1 MMLNKADQKPTHS
14 VSSASDFAIE
24 AQGLRKIYKGEKG
37 EPDKEALKDIDL
49 QIPRGSI
56 FGLLG
61 PNGAGKSTFI
71 NILAGLVIKTSGTV
85 RTWGFDIDVNPRQA
99 RVSIG
104 VVPQELVI
112 DVFFSPVEALEIQA
126 GLFGVPKAQR
136 RTMEILKAVG
146 LDDKA
151 NAYSRNLSGGM
162 KRRLLIAKAL
172 VHDPPVLILD
182 EPTAGVD
189 IELRRQLWNYV
200 NELHERGVTIVLTTH
215 YLEEAQALCD
225 TIAIINNGQV
235 VACEPTPQLLQH
247 IKEKT
252 LIIQPASA
260 LPSVPSSLAEL
271 DAYIR
276 ADGSLAIQYDRSNDS
291 AGDLLTKVREAGVE
305 IGDLRTEES
314 DLEDIF
320 MRLTYEAETPRS

>member
-1 MMLNKADQKPTHS
+1 MLNKPQPESVPSQDS
-14 VSSASDFAIE
+14 VSEFAVE
-24 AQGLRKIYKGEKG
+24 AKSLRKIYQGGKGLN
-37 EPDKEALKDIDL
+37 DKEALKGIDL
-49 QIPRGSI
+49 EIPRGSI

-71 NILAGLVIKTSGTV
+71 NILAGLTIKTSGAV
-85 RTWGFDIDVNPRQA
+85 RVWGFDIDVNPRQA

-104 VVPQELVI
+104 VVPQELTI

-126 GLFGVPKAQR
+126 GLFGVPKTQR

-151 NAYSRNLSGGM
+151 HAYSRALSGGM

-172 VHDPPVLILD
+172 VHNPPVLILD

-200 NELHERGVTIVLTTH
+200 NELHERGVTVVLTTH

-225 TIAIINNGQV
+225 TIAIINNGAV

-260 LPSVPSSLAEL
+260 LSSVPGPLAEF
-271 DAYIR
+271 DTHIR
-276 ADGSLAIQYDRSNDS
+276 KDGTLAIKYDRRSDN
-291 AGDLLTKVREAGVE
+291 AGDLLSRVREAGVD

-320 MRLTYEAETPRS
+320 MRLTYEAETPES